1 MRSTDVPLVREL
13 DLFAEMAAPAFGELM
28 QAALLQRF
36 PAQVQLITEGDP
48 ADYLHIVIEGGV
60 ELFASSY
67 NRETSIEIV
76 RPVST
81 FILAAVLRDA
91 TYLMSARTVENSQIL
106 MIPAENVRAVFDK
119 DAVFARA
126 VVRELAGRYREV
138 IKSLKNHKLRNA
150 VERLANYLLRLEA
163 EQGGR
168 GEIQLQIDKRT
179 LAALLSMT
187 PENLSRAFATL
198 KPYGVAV
205 SGRDIRLTRLRELRD
220 LARPSP
226 LIDDPGT

>member
-1 MRSTDVPLVREL
+1 
-13 DLFAEMAAPAFGELM
+13 
-28 QAALLQRF
+28 
-36 PAQVQLITEGDP
+36 
-48 ADYLHIVIEGGV
+48 
-60 ELFASSY
+60 
-67 NRETSIEIV
+67 
-76 RPVST
+76 
-81 FILAAVLRDA
+81 
-91 TYLMSARTVENSQIL
+91 

-138 IKSLKNHKLRNA
+138 IKSLKTHKLRNA